1 MKNRLILLIGTT
13 AAEGESLTRRL
24 IPRGFRVRLATPAP
38 ESDFAQ
44 FIRGLGAE
52 VVSADLDDR
61 ASIRAALR
69 DCWGVYGAAGSPEQ
83 EHNLTSTIATADIEQ
98 FACRLTE
105 VFA

>member
-13 AAEGESLTRRL
+13 AEEGESLTRRL
-24 IPRGFRVRLATPAP
+24 IPRGFDVRLATPAP
-38 ESDFAQ
+38 DSDFA
-44 FIRGLGAE
+44 RLARDLGAE

-69 DCWGVYGAAGSPEQ
+69 GCWGVFGGASSPEQ
-83 EHNLTSTIATADIEQ
+83 EHNLASTVAAADVEQ
-98 FACRLTE
+98 FARRLTE

>member
-69 DCWGVYGAAGSPEQ
+69 DCWGVYAAASPEQ